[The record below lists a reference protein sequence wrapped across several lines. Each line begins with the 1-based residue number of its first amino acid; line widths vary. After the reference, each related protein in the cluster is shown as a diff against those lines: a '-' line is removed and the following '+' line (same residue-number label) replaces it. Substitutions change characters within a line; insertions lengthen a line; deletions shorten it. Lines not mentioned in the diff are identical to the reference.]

1 LNLFEILCDWL
12 CLHIGKLYVDDPVS
26 LGLQS
31 IQEDMVRLLLD
42 RPNCEMIVQGTN
54 YH

>member
-1 LNLFEILCDWL
+1 MNLFEIFSGWL
-12 CLHIGKLYVDDPVS
+12 CFHIGKLYVDDPVS